1 MEDSYCEQI
10 LPISSAQINLYHNII
25 IILIFNIIH
34 VYILIMYKILFTD
47 GVEFC
52 IY

>member
-10 LPISSAQINLYHNII
+10 LPISSAQINFYHSII
-25 IILIFNIIH
+25 IILIFDIIH
-34 VYILIMYKILFTD
+34 VYILIMYKIFFTD
-47 GVEFC
+47 GVDFF